1 MYPAI
6 QLNRPIVPFR
16 GSEIARLGASSS
28 IKTAQ
33 VKRLAAGA
41 TLAFAGVSPAVAVD
55 SNSIHQGC
63 GASGGLIGDGG
74 VAIGGSCHVASEA
87 ARANGA
93 LAVGIGYNA
102 QVQNA
107 ASKGSIAFGAQSRV
121 GSDARATV
129 GGMALGWA
137 ANVGGGADNAIA
149 LGTSSRVVDGVLNGI
164 ALGPNAK
171 TTVNDGVAL
180 GSQSVADRGAIN
192 TQAEIDAAVDPLSY
206 SGQRV
211 RTLHGAVSVGASGAE
226 RQITNVAAGTED
238 TDAVNVG
245 QVKAVRTVV
254 DSNAASVAA
263 ALGGGSEVRG
273 DGTLS
278 APSYTVDGVKVS
290 SVGDAITNI
299 DSRVT
304 RNSSSVDLLNKDIG
318 DVKSQLAESG
328 IGLVQQDAD
337 TKNITVAKKLEGGR
351 VDFRG
356 MSKVTRPDGGFE
368 YVPVTRVATGL
379 SRGELSETSTDAVTG
394 AQLFAT
400 NQDVARLNEAVK
412 KLNAGGTGGTGGPGG
427 SGEGSEH
434 VTATGPNSNASGNG
448 ATSTGANSSA
458 SGNNATSTGSG
469 SSASGENST
478 ATGANSNASGN
489 GATSTGANSSAS
501 GNNATS
507 TGSGSS
513 ASGENATATGANSIA
528 SGKNSTANGW
538 SASASRESSTALG
551 AGAIASGDRSSALGA
566 GAKASAADSVALGAG
581 SVANEPNTVS
591 VGSVGHERRITN
603 VADGVNPTDAVNMRQ
618 FQNGISDIARKAY
631 SGVAA
636 ASALSMIPDVDQGKT
651 IAVGTG
657 TANYQGYQAVAL
669 GLSARITQNLKVRA
683 GASMTSAGTTWGV
696 GASYQW

>member
-16 GSEIARLGASSS
+16 GSEIVRLGASSS

-41 TLAFAGVSPAVAVD
+41 TLAFAGVSPAVAAD
-55 SNSIHQGC
+55 SNSISLGC
-63 GASGGLIGDGG
+63 GASGGMIGNGG
-74 VAIGGSCHVASEA
+74 VAIGGGCNAASEA

-102 QVQNA
+102 QVHNA

-149 LGTSSRVVDGVLNGI
+149 LGASSRVVDGVLNGI

-206 SGQRV
+206 SGQKV
-211 RTLHGAVSVGASGAE
+211 RTMHGAVSVGASGAE
-226 RQITNVAAGTED
+226 RQITNVAAGTKD
-238 TDAVNVG
+238 TDAANVG
-245 QVKAVRTVV
+245 QVKAVKTVV

-278 APSYTVDGVKVS
+278 APSYTVGGVNVS

-304 RNSSSVDLLNKDIG
+304 RNSSSVDLLNKNIG
-318 DVKSQLAESG
+318 DVRSQLAESG

-337 TKNITVAKKLEGGR
+337 TKNITIAKKREGGR

-356 MSKVTRPDGGFE
+356 MAKVTRPDGGFD

-412 KLNAGGTGGTGGPGG
+412 KLNAGGTGGTGGSGG
-427 SGEGSEH
+427 GNEH
-434 VTATGPNSNASGNG
+434 ATATGPNSNASGNG